1 MKDFSLK
8 TGDKFV
14 HQKTGGIYVF
24 DGLIYSTKTNN
35 AEVAYHNTLNESFTR
50 DMGEFFG
57 YTEEKKKRFLPLDE
71 FLKEYEDH
79 NVEVI
84 EDIYS
89 GEEHL
94 IVILNV
100 FEVNNNKYILYSKY
114 ADEISKKEEAE
125 AFVSKLIE
133 NYKHFICELLVE
145 DDDDFDEVM
154 KKVDECLNEL
164 NSDL

>member
-24 DGLIYSTKTNN
+24 DGLSYSTKTNN

-71 FLKEYEDH
+71 FLKENKDQNLEV
-79 NVEVI
+79 VENY
-84 EDIYS
+84 D
-89 GEEHL
+89 GEET
-94 IVILNV
+94 IIRIINIFEIKGREYILFSNLT
-100 FEVNNNKYILYSKY
+100 EEISTGKIIIDIGRLSKNNKYYIVETIE
-114 ADEISKKEEAE
+114 DEEE
-125 AFVSKLIE
+125 
-133 NYKHFICELLVE
+133 
-145 DDDDFDEVM
+145 FDEVD
-154 KKVDECLNEL
+154 KEVDKYLNEINGNL
-164 NSDL
+164 